1 MLQVFTGKSRV
12 IENIERKGRALYLES
27 EAGTIRIWPQDEGIV
42 RISYVEEGEFGDKQ
56 GREFADLSGSCNW
69 SHEREGEEIRLL
81 TEKLTVTVNLK
92 TGSIRFWE
100 KEGRLLLAERGRESK
115 AVERFEVF
123 RTVINENTR
132 VEEVKTADGVKRR
145 IRLSDRASDGFL
157 CHTRLFLE
165 FDETEHLHGLGQAEE
180 GAWNLRG
187 TTQYLHQANRKIAV
201 PALLSDR
208 GYGIL
213 LSTQSPAVFS
223 DTQYGSYL
231 YTEADEYLDYYFLAG
246 DADQVIKGYRR
257 LTGKA
262 ALLPRWAFGYIQSK
276 ERYETAD
283 ELIRTAAQFRDRG
296 IGLDALVLDWM
307 SWEGNL
313 WGQKTFDEGRF
324 PDPAALV
331 SSLHETDVHFMLSI
345 WPNMSEECENFRE
358 FREKGMLLPGTTI
371 YDAFRADAR
380 EVYWQQVHRGLFCH
394 GVDAWWCDSSEPL
407 TPEWEKSQKPL
418 PEKMYQE
425 YVEAAADSMPIE
437 KANAYGYYH
446 AAGIWEGQRGCSRK
460 RVINLTRNGYLGSQK
475 YGTILWSGD
484 IAADWETLRCQIAS
498 GLNFCASGLPYW
510 TLDIGAFFVKKGA
523 PWYWDG
529 EFDDAAQ
536 DPGYRELYVRW
547 LQYGAFLPVFRS
559 HGTDCAREPWNFGK
573 EGDPF
578 YEAIVK
584 FIRLRYRLLPYIYSL
599 AGGVYLEDGTI
610 MRGLNFDFPQDA
622 TAAAQADQYMF
633 GSALMV
639 CPVTEPM
646 YYLPGGE
653 AVERTRSRRV
663 WLPEGTDW
671 YDFWT
676 NERFQGGQWVEAP
689 APVDRIPLFVRA
701 GAVIP
706 MVSEDICCA
715 REVTERDIVLRVY
728 GGEDGTFT
736 LYEDAGDGY
745 GYEEGQYCL
754 THIMYKEE
762 TKEVSWYS
770 EGNMEFRRGE
780 LRVEKAG

>member
-42 RISYVEEGEFGDKQ
+42 RISYVEDGEFGDKQ

-331 SSLHETDVHFMLSI
+331 SSLHEMDVHFMLSI

-425 YVEAAADSMPIE
+425 YVEA
-437 KANAYGYYH
+437 
-446 AAGIWEGQRGCSRK
+446 GI
-460 RVINLTRNGYLGSQK
+460 
-475 YGTILWSGD
+475 
-484 IAADWETLRCQIAS
+484 
-498 GLNFCASGLPYW
+498 
-510 TLDIGAFFVKKGA
+510 
-523 PWYWDG
+523 
-529 EFDDAAQ
+529 
-536 DPGYRELYVRW
+536 
-547 LQYGAFLPVFRS
+547 
-559 HGTDCAREPWNFGK
+559 
-573 EGDPF
+573 
-578 YEAIVK
+578 
-584 FIRLRYRLLPYIYSL
+584 
-599 AGGVYLEDGTI
+599 
-610 MRGLNFDFPQDA
+610 
-622 TAAAQADQYMF
+622 
-633 GSALMV
+633 
-639 CPVTEPM
+639 
-646 YYLPGGE
+646 
-653 AVERTRSRRV
+653 
-663 WLPEGTDW
+663 
-671 YDFWT
+671 
-676 NERFQGGQWVEAP
+676 
-689 APVDRIPLFVRA
+689 
-701 GAVIP
+701 
-706 MVSEDICCA
+706 
-715 REVTERDIVLRVY
+715 
-728 GGEDGTFT
+728 
-736 LYEDAGDGY
+736 
-745 GYEEGQYCL
+745 
-754 THIMYKEE
+754 
-762 TKEVSWYS
+762 
-770 EGNMEFRRGE
+770 
-780 LRVEKAG
+780 